1 MTNNRSHTKTSLK
14 WNKDGDLESGDMLL
28 ILERLKNKDLIS
40 CSLTEKKISSY
51 SKFKINSEDFMNKR
65 IPYTIIPYFFN
76 NIYEREP
83 IAKIKVIFWKLKCED
98 NPALFGCE
106 IN

>member
-1 MTNNRSHTKTSLK
+1 
-14 WNKDGDLESGDMLL
+14 
-28 ILERLKNKDLIS
+28 
-40 CSLTEKKISSY
+40 
-51 SKFKINSEDFMNKR
+51 MNKR

-76 NIYEREP
+76 NFEREP
-83 IAKIKVIFWKLKCED
+83 IAKIKVIYWKLKCDD

>member
-1 MTNNRSHTKTSLK
+1 
-14 WNKDGDLESGDMLL
+14 
-28 ILERLKNKDLIS
+28 
-40 CSLTEKKISSY
+40 
-51 SKFKINSEDFMNKR
+51 MNKR

-83 IAKIKVIFWKLKCED
+83 TAKIKVIFWKLKCED